1 MYKNIK
7 IFSDICAHSSGNMY
21 YYPEYSYRTHN
32 LKFTN
37 ELYHNLTRKIAWE
50 AVFRIRL
57 SHGYQQLE
65 SFGNIQIK
73 NKTADLILCPTID
86 SDRVYVYEFEKAPE
100 ETAPDQSGRLGRIN
114 KNFLFVQS
122 ALLYSTSEG

>member
-1 MYKNIK
+1 MAHGQISFDLFDFAFGQKKLYKNVK

-57 SHGYQQLE
+57 SNGYQ
-65 SFGNIQIK
+65 
-73 NKTADLILCPTID
+73 
-86 SDRVYVYEFEKAPE
+86 
-100 ETAPDQSGRLGRIN
+100 
-114 KNFLFVQS
+114 
-122 ALLYSTSEG
+122 

>member
-7 IFSDICAHSSGNMY
+7 IFSDICSHSSGNMY

-37 ELYHNLTRKIAWE
+37 ELYHNMTRKIAWE

-65 SFGNIQIK
+65 SYGNIQIK
-73 NKTADLILCPTID
+73 NKTVDLILCPTID
-86 SDRVYVYEFEKAPE
+86 SDRVFAYDFEKSPD
-100 ETAPDQSGRLGRIN
+100 ETAPDQSGRLSRIN
-114 KNFLFVQS
+114 KNFLFV
-122 ALLYSTSEG
+122 